1 MVVKLAVDG
10 LSFSYDSQ
18 PVLNEVTLAIDP
30 GEIAT
35 IIGPNGSGK
44 STFLRCL
51 ARILLP
57 AQGVIYLDGRN
68 ITNLSGRSLA
78 TLLGYVP
85 QEGTKV
91 FPLTVYEAVLL
102 GRRPYITWAVGQ
114 KDRRVVE
121 EILRFLQLEPLAGKP
136 LTNLSGGEK
145 QRVMIARALAQEP
158 KILLLDEPTS
168 NLDIRHQLEVL
179 GILESLARKKNM
191 TVLMVLHDLNLA
203 ARSSQ
208 KLVLL
213 HQGRIFASGSPQ
225 VVLTPENI
233 RTVYDVEARV
243 RQDDLGVQVLP
254 ISPANGR
261 AKL

>member
-1 MVVKLAVDG
+1 MKLAVHG
-10 LSFSYDSQ
+10 LCFNYDSQ
-18 PVLNEVTLAIDP
+18 LILNEVTLAIEP

-68 ITNLSGRSLA
+68 ITNLSSRALA
-78 TLLGYVP
+78 MMLGYVP
-85 QEGTKV
+85 QEGTRV

-114 KDRRVVE
+114 RDRQVVE
-121 EILRFLQLEPLAGKP
+121 EILRFLQLEPLAGKI
-136 LTNLSGGEK
+136 LVHLSGGEK

-158 KILLLDEPTS
+158 KVLLLDEPTS

-179 GILESLARKKNM
+179 GILEFLAWKKRM

-203 ARSSQ
+203 GRFSQ

-213 HQGRIFASGSPQ
+213 HQGRIFASGSPPA
-225 VVLTPENI
+225 VLTPENI
-233 RTVYDVEARV
+233 RAVYDVEARV
-243 RQDDLGVQVLP
+243 WQDELGVQVLP
-254 ISPANGR
+254 VCPANGR

>member
-1 MVVKLAVDG
+1 MKVAVDS
-10 LSFSYDSQ
+10 LSFSYDSHQ
-18 PVLNEVTLAIDP
+18 VLNEVTLTIEP
-30 GEIAT
+30 GEIVT
-35 IIGPNGSGK
+35 LIGPNGSGK

-68 ITNLSGRSLA
+68 ITNLSGRALA
-78 TLLGYVP
+78 MLLGYVP

-102 GRRPYITWAVGQ
+102 GRRPYITWAVS
-114 KDRRVVE
+114 KRDRRVVE
-121 EILRFLQLEPLAGKP
+121 EILRFLQLEPLAGIT
-136 LTNLSGGEK
+136 LASLSGGEK

-158 KILLLDEPTS
+158 RVILLDEPTS

-179 GILESLARKKNM
+179 GILEFLAWEKKR

-203 ARSSQ
+203 ARFSQ
-208 KLVLL
+208 KLMLL
-213 HQGRIFASGSPQ
+213 HQGRIFAAGSPQ
-225 VVLTPENI
+225 AVLTPENI
-233 RTVYDVEARV
+233 RAVYDVEARV

-254 ISPANGR
+254 ICPANGR

>member
-1 MVVKLAVDG
+1 MKLAVDG
-10 LSFSYDSQ
+10 LSFNYDSQ
-18 PVLNEVTLAIDP
+18 PVLNEVTLTIDP
-30 GEIAT
+30 GEIVT

-57 AQGVIYLDGRN
+57 ARGVIYLDGRN
-68 ITNLSGRSLA
+68 ITNLSGRALA
-78 TLLGYVP
+78 MLLGYVP

-114 KDRRVVE
+114 RDRQVVE
-121 EILRFLQLEPLAGKP
+121 EILRFLQLEPLAGKT
-136 LTNLSGGEK
+136 LGNLSGGEK

-158 KILLLDEPTS
+158 RVILLDEPTS

-179 GILESLARKKNM
+179 GILEFLAWKKRM

-203 ARSSQ
+203 ARFSQ

-225 VVLTPENI
+225 AVLTPENI
-233 RTVYDVEARV
+233 RAVYDVEARV
-243 RQDDLGVQVLP
+243 REDDLGVQVLP
-254 ISPANGR
+254 ICPANGR